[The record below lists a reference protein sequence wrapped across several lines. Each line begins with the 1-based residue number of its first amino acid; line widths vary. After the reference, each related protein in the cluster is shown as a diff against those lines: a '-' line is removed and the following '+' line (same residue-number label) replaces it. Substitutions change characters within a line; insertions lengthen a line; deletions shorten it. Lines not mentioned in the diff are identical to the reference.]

1 MTADSVK
8 QRSVELLWVVGS
20 AALSLTVVSVA
31 LALSAKALNL
41 DSNDLVENFIAVIAG
56 VGGGAFGLRTLQ
68 KRKGGP

>member
-20 AALSLTVVSVA
+20 AALSVTAVSVA
-31 LALSAKALNL
+31 LALSAKVLKV
-41 DSNDLVENFIAVIAG
+41 DSNDLVESFVAVIAG
-56 VGGGAFGLRTLQ
+56 VGGGAFGLQTIQ